1 MISRM
6 IFTWL
11 SEKTCDTRGGQILSQ
26 TPRHQTLSS
35 SCIKHTTT
43 KNTTIMLANRSR
55 RGLGLLKQQY
65 RGFVARVANSDDSTT
80 FMEDAGK
87 SAASSEARAKALEQA
102 LKEINGRFG
111 KNSVMKLGAN
121 TFGEVVSTPSGA
133 LTLDL
138 ALGGGYPKGRVIE
151 IYGPESAGKTT
162 LALHA
167 LAEVQKSGGNVAL
180 IDAEHAFDPVFAK
193 HLGVDIDSL
202 YLCQPDSGEMALE
215 VADQLIRSSAMDMIA
230 VDSVAALVPRA
241 EIEGEIGQLQVGA
254 QARLMSAALRKIA
267 GNASRHNC
275 SIIFLNQL
283 RQKVGVIYGNPEV
296 TSGGQALKYYSSV
309 RIEVRIKERISAGSD
324 GQIGIRV
331 KSKITKNKVA
341 PPYKLAE
348 FDILFGSGISSN
360 GCLLDAAEAVGV
372 VQRRGSYYFYGDE
385 RLGQGREKTLETFK
399 TNESLRDTI
408 DAQTR
413 QELIGTDVND
423 MYDVPVPSVSAEG
436 EDVERVV
443 VEK

>member
-1 MISRM
+1 M
-6 IFTWL
+6 
-11 SEKTCDTRGGQILSQ
+11 
-26 TPRHQTLSS
+26 
-35 SCIKHTTT
+35 
-43 KNTTIMLANRSR
+43 
-55 RGLGLLKQQY
+55 
-65 RGFVARVANSDDSTT
+65 
-80 FMEDAGK
+80 
-87 SAASSEARAKALEQA
+87 
-102 LKEINGRFG
+102 
-111 KNSVMKLGAN
+111 
-121 TFGEVVSTPSGA
+121 
-133 LTLDL
+133 
-138 ALGGGYPKGRVIE
+138 
-151 IYGPESAGKTT
+151 
-162 LALHA
+162 
-167 LAEVQKSGGNVAL
+167 
-180 IDAEHAFDPVFAK
+180 
-193 HLGVDIDSL
+193 
-202 YLCQPDSGEMALE
+202 
-215 VADQLIRSSAMDMIA
+215 
-230 VDSVAALVPRA
+230 
-241 EIEGEIGQLQVGA
+241 
-254 QARLMSAALRKIA
+254 
-267 GNASRHNC
+267 
-275 SIIFLNQL
+275 
-283 RQKVGVIYGNPEV
+283 
-296 TSGGQALKYYSSV
+296 

>member
-1 MISRM
+1 
-6 IFTWL
+6 
-11 SEKTCDTRGGQILSQ
+11 
-26 TPRHQTLSS
+26 
-35 SCIKHTTT
+35 
-43 KNTTIMLANRSR
+43 
-55 RGLGLLKQQY
+55 
-65 RGFVARVANSDDSTT
+65 
-80 FMEDAGK
+80 
-87 SAASSEARAKALEQA
+87 
-102 LKEINGRFG
+102 
-111 KNSVMKLGAN
+111 
-121 TFGEVVSTPSGA
+121 
-133 LTLDL
+133 
-138 ALGGGYPKGRVIE
+138 
-151 IYGPESAGKTT
+151 
-162 LALHA
+162 
-167 LAEVQKSGGNVAL
+167 
-180 IDAEHAFDPVFAK
+180 
-193 HLGVDIDSL
+193 
-202 YLCQPDSGEMALE
+202 
-215 VADQLIRSSAMDMIA
+215 
-230 VDSVAALVPRA
+230 
-241 EIEGEIGQLQVGA
+241 
-254 QARLMSAALRKIA
+254 
-267 GNASRHNC
+267 
-275 SIIFLNQL
+275 
-283 RQKVGVIYGNPEV
+283 
-296 TSGGQALKYYSSV
+296 V